1 MNIQRTLVAL
11 FKGTLHLLLDR
22 RDISETVVMSRE
34 TSSKRISE
42 RRFGQ
47 CRKLRRN

>member
-22 RDISETVVMSRE
+22 RDINA
-34 TSSKRISE
+34 KRS
-42 RRFGQ
+42 
-47 CRKLRRN
+47 